1 VGKLNQVDTVCN
13 AILEKSLVPVQACPD
28 GCIISMEEDMFLMKL
43 IGMIVLGLLSA
54 ALSFYKKNL
63 YVRAIDDIMGREE
76 DEKSETRVG
85 RGFLYGFFF
94 PVYFCLLLTG
104 LAALIAFLIV
114 AGIIAAVIFV
124 LVWVTEKILPH
135 DWFGNIVRGL
145 FFSVG
150 IKGPAPSSP
159 SDPTAAT
166 GTGCCSSNT
175 CGTEEKK

>member
-1 VGKLNQVDTVCN
+1 
-13 AILEKSLVPVQACPD
+13 
-28 GCIISMEEDMFLMKL
+28 MEENMFFWKL
-43 IGMIVLGLLSA
+43 IAMIVLGLLSA

-94 PVYFCLLLTG
+94 PVYFALLLMG
-104 LAALIAFLIV
+104 LVALIAFLIL

-150 IKGPAPSSP
+150 IKGPAPCQQSAQ
-159 SDPTAAT
+159 TAVT
-166 GTGCCSSNT
+166 GTGSCSSNVSE
-175 CGTEEKK
+175 TEEKK